1 MGESASAKIV
11 KPYLETSLV
20 KRIDWIDFLKAF
32 AIFLVV
38 WGHII
43 QSNFPNLNTTN
54 GFILAFHMPLFA
66 ILSGLFF
73 NADSG
78 GGKLVR
84 HKFRALILPLI
95 VWSFIVGI
103 GFRGIRETYMHFA
116 EGYTIHFK
124 SWAEGL
130 LMYIVSWGWW
140 FLRVLFLCFIYAYFS
155 IRICKRNMVMGIAL
169 SILLLY
175 SLSLSG
181 IIPNKIQHDFIFLY
195 PFFCVGI
202 LIKTYHSFID
212 NHTIAILLLS
222 ATVFL
227 ICLHFWHG
235 YEDTFYSMNTSM
247 KAPTGYKDIT
257 GIKVLYKTLFRILTG
272 ASGSIAFIL
281 LAKVFQSVLTNRQ
294 ILNIGKNTLA
304 IYLSHSIII
313 DASKGFAPLLPA
325 SGYALSLVVSIAASL
340 IIIAFCYWFAKIT
353 SKSQWLNFLLWGK
366 AMP

>member
-1 MGESASAKIV
+1 
-11 KPYLETSLV
+11 
-20 KRIDWIDFLKAF
+20 
-32 AIFLVV
+32 
-38 WGHII
+38 
-43 QSNFPNLNTTN
+43 
-54 GFILAFHMPLFA
+54 
-66 ILSGLFF
+66 
-73 NADSG
+73 
-78 GGKLVR
+78 
-84 HKFRALILPLI
+84 
-95 VWSFIVGI
+95 
-103 GFRGIRETYMHFA
+103 
-116 EGYTIHFK
+116 
-124 SWAEGL
+124 
-130 LMYIVSWGWW
+130 MYIVSWGWW

-155 IRICKRNMVMGIAL
+155 IRICKRNKVTGIAL

-281 LAKVFQSVLTNRQ
+281 LAKVFQSVLTNRH

-304 IYLSHSIII
+304 IYVSHSIII

-366 AMP
+366 ARH